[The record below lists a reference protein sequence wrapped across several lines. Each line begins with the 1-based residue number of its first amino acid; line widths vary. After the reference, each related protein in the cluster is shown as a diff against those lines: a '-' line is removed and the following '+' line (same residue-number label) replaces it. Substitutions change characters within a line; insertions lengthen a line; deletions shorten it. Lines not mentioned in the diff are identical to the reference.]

1 METYSELGDLS
12 AQGSD
17 QSAGDSSSEASINML
32 NEAEE
37 AIDEEGL
44 NFDEIFNK
52 IKKQIGIDYFSK
64 KKKEE
69 DEK

>member
-1 METYSELGDLS
+1 
-12 AQGSD
+12 
-17 QSAGDSSSEASINML
+17 ML

-44 NFDEIFNK
+44 NFDELFNK
-52 IKKQIGIDYFSK
+52 IKRQIGIDYFSK